1 MVTANVDQVPLVCA
15 HCEVH
20 SVMAKCQPTGVSVGV
35 ASVGVAS
42 VGVVSVGVASV
53 GMVSVGVVSV
63 GVASVDVVSVGWGVW
78 AWCTRH

>member
-20 SVMAKCQPTGVSVGV
+20 SVMAKCQPTGV
-35 ASVGVAS
+35 SVGVAS

>member
-35 ASVGVAS
+35 ASVGV
-42 VGVVSVGVASV
+42 VSVGVASV

-63 GVASVDVVSVGWGVW
+63 GVASVGVVSVGWGMW

>member
-1 MVTANVDQVPLVCA
+1 MVTVNVDQVPSVCA

-35 ASVGVAS
+35 ASVGVVSVGVAS
-42 VGVVSVGVASV
+42 VGMVFVGVVSVGVASV
-53 GMVSVGVVSV
+53 G
-63 GVASVDVVSVGWGVW
+63 VVSVGWGVW

>member
-35 ASVGVAS
+35 ASVGV
-42 VGVVSVGVASV
+42 VSVGVASV

-63 GVASVDVVSVGWGVW
+63 GVASVGVVSVGWGMW
-78 AWCTRH
+78 AWCTRR

>member
-1 MVTANVDQVPLVCA
+1 MVTVNVDQVPSVCA

-20 SVMAKCQPTGVSVGV
+20 SVMAKCQPTGV
-35 ASVGVAS
+35 SVGVAS

-63 GVASVDVVSVGWGVW
+63 GVASVGVVSVGWGVW